1 MTTNNTVFIGKKP
14 AMNYVLAVITEFNSG
29 SKEVVIK
36 ARGRAINRAV
46 DVAEIVRTR
55 FVTDVKIKT
64 INIGTETL
72 TSPQNKELKISAIE
86 IWLTK

>member
-1 MTTNNTVFIGKKP
+1 MTTNNTVFVGKKA

-36 ARGRAINRAV
+36 ARGKAINRAV
-46 DVAEIVRTR
+46 DVVEIVRTR
-55 FVTDVKIKT
+55 FITDAKIKT

-72 TSPQNKELKISAIE
+72 TSPQNKELKVSSIE
-86 IWLTK
+86 ICLTK